1 MIPHGVEVYVSLDP
15 VNLGL
20 SFDRLA
26 GMVQER
32 MGRSA
37 RSAALFCFFNRRRTR
52 MKALFYDGTGLCI
65 FYKRLDKGRFRLPE
79 PLDEGHGEHE
89 RVVELNERELQDL
102 LDGIDLERAHGVKK
116 SKPTLH

>member
-37 RSAALFCFFNRRRTR
+37 RSAATTSATPAMAAPSR
-52 MKALFYDGTGLCI
+52 
-65 FYKRLDKGRFRLPE
+65 P
-79 PLDEGHGEHE
+79 
-89 RVVELNERELQDL
+89 
-102 LDGIDLERAHGVKK
+102 RAMTT
-116 SKPTLH
+116 SSA